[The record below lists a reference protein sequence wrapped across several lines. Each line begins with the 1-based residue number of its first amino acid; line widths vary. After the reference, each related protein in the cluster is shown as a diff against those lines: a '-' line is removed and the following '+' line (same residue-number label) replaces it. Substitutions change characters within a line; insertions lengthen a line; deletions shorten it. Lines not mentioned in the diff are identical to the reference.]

1 MAAFNRDVLIADGDK
16 LGKAIDAIKA
26 SGKKLDGSIQLA
38 ALSAAAHFGDHGD
51 VGYINRL
58 YLALGKGARHV
69 ALTAWFTTVAGV
81 KANEDKQTKTTK
93 PFIKDSEKSVNLE
106 EGHKTPWYDM
116 KPSKSPDEVVD
127 VLKMAL
133 ALLKKATNPKE
144 GQDVT
149 HEAMIPELQAIVDK
163 YNVSAVTADGEG
175 GGDEQEPDGQAS

>member
-1 MAAFNRDVLIADGDK
+1 MASFNRDVLIADGDK

-81 KANEDKQTKTTK
+81 KANEDKQTKASK
-93 PFIKDSEKSVNLE
+93 PFIKDADKSVNLE
-106 EGHKTPWYDM
+106 EGFKTPWYDM
-116 KPSKSPDEVVD
+116 KPSKAPDEEID

-133 ALLKKATNPKE
+133 AMLKRAGAPKE
-144 GQDVT
+144 GQTVL
-149 HEAMIPELQAIVDK
+149 HEAMLPEIQAIVDK
-163 YNVSAVTADGEG
+163 YNVSAVTPDGDG
-175 GGDEQEPDGQAS
+175 GVDDEGQAS